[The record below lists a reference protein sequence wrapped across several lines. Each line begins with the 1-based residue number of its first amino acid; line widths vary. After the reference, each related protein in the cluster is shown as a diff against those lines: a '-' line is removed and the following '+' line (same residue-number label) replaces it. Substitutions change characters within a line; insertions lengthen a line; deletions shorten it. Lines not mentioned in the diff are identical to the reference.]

1 LGEVGTVASIAERQ
15 AKRAEAAAI
24 AGSSAGGS
32 GSQPDGLDDVAA
44 LLAEQLAACHEAA
57 SRCFAMAGDAED
69 LELPAR
75 LDAMKLAARLVQA
88 SAAAASAVKR
98 LKGGEFHHHVT
109 VARVD
114 YAAEKA
120 SMAARAEAAE
130 LQDSSDLE
138 ARIEARMEARVA
150 GAREKLA
157 AKLDRIA
164 QARQE
169 VTPEQRAAAMEDFIQ
184 GTDGRSRRG
193 GTP

>member
-1 LGEVGTVASIAERQ
+1 MASIAERQ
-15 AKRAEAAAI
+15 AKRTEAAA
-24 AGSSAGGS
+24 AARGSAGGA
-32 GSQPDGLDDVAA
+32 GGEPDGLDDVAA
-44 LLAEQLAACHEAA
+44 LLAEQLTSCHEAA

-69 LELPAR
+69 LELTAR

-120 SMAARAEAAE
+120 SMAARAETAQ
-130 LQDSSDLE
+130 LQDDSDIEARVE
-138 ARIEARMEARVA
+138 ARIEARVA
-150 GAREKLA
+150 GAREILA

-164 QARQE
+164 QVEQE
-169 VTPEQRAAAMEDFIQ
+169 RYTPEELAAMESIQ
-184 GTDGRSRRG
+184 QAAYARERQGRI
-193 GTP
+193 P